1 MRFFPKILKL
11 ILLLQPFILITSCGQ
26 EAELNNKSTP
36 RYSMMEGSS
45 CFNSRDIDDY
55 RVLDRSN
62 LIVYGRP
69 STKAYHIE
77 ISPPATSIRGSD
89 MISFV
94 SWSGR
99 ICGFAGDDL
108 VIPNSIYN
116 ERHSII
122 SVKQLDETAQ
132 YNLLVRYGKA
142 EPIIEVKPEDDSSPE
157 IKRELTEGESEDQE
171 KEIVSEQE

>member
-1 MRFFPKILKL
+1 MSSFRNNLYL
-11 ILLLQPFILITSCGQ
+11 ILLLQPVILITSCGQ
-26 EAELNNKSTP
+26 EAELSNKNTP
-36 RYSMMEGSS
+36 RYTMMEGSS
-45 CFNSRDIDDY
+45 CFNTRDIEDY
-55 RVLDRSN
+55 MVLDRSN

-69 STKAYHIE
+69 SSRAYHIE

-108 VIPNSIYN
+108 LIPNSIYN

-122 SVKQLDETAQ
+122 SVKRLDETAQ
-132 YNLLVRYGKA
+132 YNLLVRFGKA
-142 EPIIEVKPEDDSSPE
+142 EPVIEVQPEDDSSPE
-157 IKRELTEGESEDQE
+157 IKRELGEDEDQD
-171 KEIVSEQE
+171 KEIVSE

>member
-1 MRFFPKILKL
+1 MSSFRNNLYL
-11 ILLLQPFILITSCGQ
+11 ILLLQPVILITSCGQ
-26 EAELNNKSTP
+26 EAELSNKSTP
-36 RYSMMEGSS
+36 RYTMMEGSS
-45 CFNSRDIDDY
+45 CFNSRDIEDY
-55 RVLDRSN
+55 MVLDRSN

-69 STKAYHIE
+69 SSRAYHIE

-108 VIPNSIYN
+108 LIPNSIYN

-122 SVKQLDETAQ
+122 SVKRLDETAQ
-132 YNLLVRYGKA
+132 YKLLVRFGKA
-142 EPIIEVKPEDDSSPE
+142 EPVIEVQPEDDSSPE
-157 IKRELTEGESEDQE
+157 IKRELGEDEDQD
-171 KEIVSEQE
+171 KEIVSE

>member
-1 MRFFPKILKL
+1 MCYFRNNLYL
-11 ILLLQPFILITSCGQ
+11 ILLLQPVILITSCGQ
-26 EAELNNKSTP
+26 ETELSNKSTP
-36 RYSMMEGSS
+36 RYTMMEGSS
-45 CFNSRDIDDY
+45 CFNSRDIEDY
-55 RVLDRSN
+55 MVLDRSN

-69 STKAYHIE
+69 SSRAYHIE

-108 VIPNSIYN
+108 LIPNSIYN

-122 SVKQLDETAQ
+122 SVKRLDETAQ
-132 YNLLVRYGKA
+132 YNLLVRFGKA
-142 EPIIEVKPEDDSSPE
+142 EPVIEVQPEDDSSPE
-157 IKRELTEGESEDQE
+157 IKRELGEEEDQD
-171 KEIVSEQE
+171 KEIVSE

>member
-1 MRFFPKILKL
+1 MSSFSNNLYL
-11 ILLLQPFILITSCGQ
+11 ILLLQPVILITSCGQ
-26 EAELNNKSTP
+26 EAELSNKSTP
-36 RYSMMEGSS
+36 RYTMMEGSS
-45 CFNSRDIDDY
+45 CFNSRDIEDY
-55 RVLDRSN
+55 MVLDRSN

-69 STKAYHIE
+69 SSRAYHIE

-108 VIPNSIYN
+108 LIPNSIYN

-122 SVKQLDETAQ
+122 SVKRLDETAQ
-132 YNLLVRYGKA
+132 YNLLVRFGKA
-142 EPIIEVKPEDDSSPE
+142 EPVIEVQPEDDSSPE
-157 IKRELTEGESEDQE
+157 IKRELGEDEDQD
-171 KEIVSEQE
+171 KEIVSE

>member
-1 MRFFPKILKL
+1 MSSFRNNLYL
-11 ILLLQPFILITSCGQ
+11 ILLLQPVILITSCGQ
-26 EAELNNKSTP
+26 EAELSNKSTP
-36 RYSMMEGSS
+36 RYTMMEGSS
-45 CFNSRDIDDY
+45 CFNSRDIEDY
-55 RVLDRSN
+55 MVLDRSN

-69 STKAYHIE
+69 SSRAYHIE

-108 VIPNSIYN
+108 LIPNSIYN

-122 SVKQLDETAQ
+122 SVKRLDETAQ
-132 YNLLVRYGKA
+132 YNLLVRFGKA
-142 EPIIEVKPEDDSSPE
+142 EPVIEVQPEDDSSPE
-157 IKRELTEGESEDQE
+157 IKRELGEAEDQD
-171 KEIVSEQE
+171 KEIVSE

>member
-1 MRFFPKILKL
+1 MSSFRNNLYL
-11 ILLLQPFILITSCGQ
+11 ILLLQPVILITSCGQ
-26 EAELNNKSTP
+26 EAELSNKSTP
-36 RYSMMEGSS
+36 RYTMMEGSS
-45 CFNSRDIDDY
+45 CFNSRDIEDY
-55 RVLDRSN
+55 MVLDRSN

-69 STKAYHIE
+69 SSRAYHIE

-108 VIPNSIYN
+108 LIPNSIYN

-122 SVKQLDETAQ
+122 SVKRLDETAQ
-132 YNLLVRYGKA
+132 YNLLVRFGKA
-142 EPIIEVKPEDDSSPE
+142 EPVIEVQPEDDSSPE
-157 IKRELTEGESEDQE
+157 IKRDLGEEEDQD
-171 KEIVSEQE
+171 KEIVSE

>member
-1 MRFFPKILKL
+1 MSSFSNNLYL
-11 ILLLQPFILITSCGQ
+11 ILLLQPVILITSCGQ
-26 EAELNNKSTP
+26 EAELSNKSTP
-36 RYSMMEGSS
+36 RYTMMEGSS
-45 CFNSRDIDDY
+45 CFNSRDIEDY
-55 RVLDRSN
+55 MVLDRSN

-69 STKAYHIE
+69 SSRAYHIE

-108 VIPNSIYN
+108 LIPNSIYN

-122 SVKQLDETAQ
+122 SVKRLDETAQ
-132 YNLLVRYGKA
+132 YNLLVRFGKA
-142 EPIIEVKPEDDSSPE
+142 EPVIEVQPEDDSSPE
-157 IKRELTEGESEDQE
+157 IKRDLGEEEDQD
-171 KEIVSEQE
+171 KEIVSE

>member
-1 MRFFPKILKL
+1 MSSFRKNLNL
-11 ILLLQPFILITSCGQ
+11 ILLLQPLILITSCGQ
-26 EAELNNKSTP
+26 EAELSNKSTP
-36 RYSMMEGSS
+36 RYPMMEGSS

-55 RVLDRSN
+55 MVLDRSN
-62 LIVYGRP
+62 LIVYGRH
-69 STKAYHIE
+69 SSRAYHIE
-77 ISPPATSIRGSD
+77 ISPPTSSIRGSD

-108 VIPNSIYN
+108 VIPNSIYS
-116 ERHSII
+116 ERYSII

-132 YNLLVRYGKA
+132 YNLLVRFGKA

-157 IKRELTEGESEDQE
+157 IKRKLSKDKSEAQE
-171 KEIVSEQE
+171 KEIVSE

>member
-1 MRFFPKILKL
+1 MSSFRNNLYL
-11 ILLLQPFILITSCGQ
+11 ILLLQPVILITSCGQ
-26 EAELNNKSTP
+26 ETELSNKSTP
-36 RYSMMEGSS
+36 RYTMMEGSS
-45 CFNSRDIDDY
+45 CFNTRDIEDY
-55 RVLDRSN
+55 MVLDRSN

-69 STKAYHIE
+69 SSRAYHIE

-108 VIPNSIYN
+108 LIPNSIYN

-122 SVKQLDETAQ
+122 SVKRLDETAQ
-132 YNLLVRYGKA
+132 YNLLVRFGKA
-142 EPIIEVKPEDDSSPE
+142 EPVIEVQPEDDSSPE
-157 IKRELTEGESEDQE
+157 IKRELGEEEDQD
-171 KEIVSEQE
+171 KEIVSE

>member
-1 MRFFPKILKL
+1 MSSFRNNLYL
-11 ILLLQPFILITSCGQ
+11 ILLLQPVILITSCGQ
-26 EAELNNKSTP
+26 EAELSNKSTP
-36 RYSMMEGSS
+36 RYTMMEGSS
-45 CFNSRDIDDY
+45 CFNSRDIEDY
-55 RVLDRSN
+55 MVLDRSN

-69 STKAYHIE
+69 SSRAYHIE

-108 VIPNSIYN
+108 LIPNSIYN

-122 SVKQLDETAQ
+122 SVKRLDETAQ
-132 YNLLVRYGKA
+132 YNLLVRFGKA
-142 EPIIEVKPEDDSSPE
+142 EPVIEVQPEDDSSPE
-157 IKRELTEGESEDQE
+157 IKRELGEEEDQD
-171 KEIVSEQE
+171 KEIVSE

>member
-1 MRFFPKILKL
+1 MSSFRNNLYL
-11 ILLLQPFILITSCGQ
+11 ILLLQPVILITSCGQ
-26 EAELNNKSTP
+26 EAELSNKSTP
-36 RYSMMEGSS
+36 RYTMMEGSS
-45 CFNSRDIDDY
+45 CFNTRDIEDY
-55 RVLDRSN
+55 MVLDRSN

-69 STKAYHIE
+69 SSRAYHIE

-108 VIPNSIYN
+108 LIPNSIYN

-122 SVKQLDETAQ
+122 SVKRLDETAQ
-132 YNLLVRYGKA
+132 YNLLVRFGKA
-142 EPIIEVKPEDDSSPE
+142 EPVIEVQPEDDSSPE
-157 IKRELTEGESEDQE
+157 IKRELGEDEDQD
-171 KEIVSEQE
+171 KEIVSE

>member
-1 MRFFPKILKL
+1 MNSFRKNLNL
-11 ILLLQPFILITSCGQ
+11 ILLLQPLILITSCGQ
-26 EAELNNKSTP
+26 EAELSNKSTP
-36 RYSMMEGSS
+36 RYTMMEGSS

-55 RVLDRSN
+55 MVLDRSN

-69 STKAYHIE
+69 SSRAYHIE
-77 ISPPATSIRGSD
+77 ISPPTSSIRGSD

-108 VIPNSIYN
+108 VIPNSIYS
-116 ERHSII
+116 ERYSII
-122 SVKQLDETAQ
+122 SVKKLDETAQ
-132 YNLLVRYGKA
+132 YNLLVRFGKA

-157 IKRELTEGESEDQE
+157 IKRELGEDEGEDQE
-171 KEIVSEQE
+171 KEIVSE

>member
-1 MRFFPKILKL
+1 MSSFRNNLYI
-11 ILLLQPFILITSCGQ
+11 ILLLQPVILITSCGQ
-26 EAELNNKSTP
+26 EAELSNKSTP
-36 RYSMMEGSS
+36 RYTMMEGSS
-45 CFNSRDIDDY
+45 CFNSRDIEDY
-55 RVLDRSN
+55 MVLDRSN

-69 STKAYHIE
+69 SSRAYHIE

-108 VIPNSIYN
+108 LIPNSIYN

-122 SVKQLDETAQ
+122 SVKRLDETAQ
-132 YNLLVRYGKA
+132 YNLLVRFGKA
-142 EPIIEVKPEDDSSPE
+142 EPVIEVQPEDDSSPE
-157 IKRELTEGESEDQE
+157 IKRELGEDEDQD
-171 KEIVSEQE
+171 KEIVSE

>member
-1 MRFFPKILKL
+1 MSSFRNNLYLIFLLK
-11 ILLLQPFILITSCGQ
+11 PVVLITSCGQ
-26 EAELNNKSTP
+26 EAELSNKSTP
-36 RYSMMEGSS
+36 RYTMMEGSS
-45 CFNSRDIDDY
+45 CFNTRDIEDY
-55 RVLDRSN
+55 MVLDRSN

-69 STKAYHIE
+69 SSRAYHIE

-108 VIPNSIYN
+108 LIPNSIYN

-122 SVKQLDETAQ
+122 SVKRLDETAQ
-132 YNLLVRYGKA
+132 YNLLVRFGKA
-142 EPIIEVKPEDDSSPE
+142 EPVIEVQPEDDSSPE
-157 IKRELTEGESEDQE
+157 IKRELGEDEDQD
-171 KEIVSEQE
+171 KEIVSE

>member
-1 MRFFPKILKL
+1 MSSFRNNLYL
-11 ILLLQPFILITSCGQ
+11 ILLLQPVILITSCGQ
-26 EAELNNKSTP
+26 EVELSNKSTP
-36 RYSMMEGSS
+36 RYTMMEGSS
-45 CFNSRDIDDY
+45 CFNSRDIEDY
-55 RVLDRSN
+55 MVLDRSN

-69 STKAYHIE
+69 SSRAYHIE

-108 VIPNSIYN
+108 LIPNSIYN

-122 SVKQLDETAQ
+122 SVKRLDETAQ
-132 YNLLVRYGKA
+132 YNLLVRFGKA
-142 EPIIEVKPEDDSSPE
+142 EPVIEVQPEDDSSPE
-157 IKRELTEGESEDQE
+157 IKRELGEDEDQD
-171 KEIVSEQE
+171 KEIVSE

>member
-1 MRFFPKILKL
+1 MSSFRNNLYL
-11 ILLLQPFILITSCGQ
+11 ILLLQPVILITSCGQ
-26 EAELNNKSTP
+26 EAELSNKSTP
-36 RYSMMEGSS
+36 RYTMMEGSS
-45 CFNSRDIDDY
+45 CFNSRDIEDY
-55 RVLDRSN
+55 MVLDRSN

-69 STKAYHIE
+69 SSRAYHIE

-108 VIPNSIYN
+108 LIPNSIYN

-122 SVKQLDETAQ
+122 SVKRLDETAQ
-132 YNLLVRYGKA
+132 YNLLVRFGKA
-142 EPIIEVKPEDDSSPE
+142 EPVIEAQPEDDSSPE
-157 IKRELTEGESEDQE
+157 IKRELGEDEDQD
-171 KEIVSEQE
+171 KEIVSE

>member
-1 MRFFPKILKL
+1 MSSFRNNLYL
-11 ILLLQPFILITSCGQ
+11 ILLLQPVILITSCGQ
-26 EAELNNKSTP
+26 ETELSNKSTP
-36 RYSMMEGSS
+36 IYTMMEGSS
-45 CFNSRDIDDY
+45 CFNSRDIEDY
-55 RVLDRSN
+55 MVLDRSN

-69 STKAYHIE
+69 SSRAYHIE

-108 VIPNSIYN
+108 LIPNSIYN

-122 SVKQLDETAQ
+122 SVKRLDETAQ
-132 YNLLVRYGKA
+132 YNLLVRFGKA
-142 EPIIEVKPEDDSSPE
+142 EPVIEVQPEDDSSPE
-157 IKRELTEGESEDQE
+157 IKRELGEDEDQD
-171 KEIVSEQE
+171 KEIVSE

>member
-1 MRFFPKILKL
+1 MSSFRNNLYL
-11 ILLLQPFILITSCGQ
+11 ILLLQPLLLITSCGQ

-36 RYSMMEGSS
+36 RYTMMEGSS
-45 CFNSRDIDDY
+45 CFNTRDIEDY
-55 RVLDRSN
+55 MVLDRSN

-69 STKAYHIE
+69 SSRAYHIE

-132 YNLLVRYGKA
+132 YNLLVRFGKA
-142 EPIIEVKPEDDSSPE
+142 EPVIEVQPENNSSPE
-157 IKRELTEGESEDQE
+157 IKRDLGEDEEQK
-171 KEIVSEQE
+171 KEVVDE

>member
-1 MRFFPKILKL
+1 MSSFRNNLYL
-11 ILLLQPFILITSCGQ
+11 ILLLQPVILITSCGQ
-26 EAELNNKSTP
+26 EAELSNKSTP
-36 RYSMMEGSS
+36 RYTMMEGSS
-45 CFNSRDIDDY
+45 CFNSRDIEDY
-55 RVLDRSN
+55 MVLDRSN

-69 STKAYHIE
+69 SSRAYHIE

-108 VIPNSIYN
+108 LIPNSIYN

-122 SVKQLDETAQ
+122 SVKRLDETAQ
-132 YNLLVRYGKA
+132 YNLLIRFGKA
-142 EPIIEVKPEDDSSPE
+142 EPVIEVQPEDDSSPE
-157 IKRELTEGESEDQE
+157 IKRELGEEEDQD
-171 KEIVSEQE
+171 KEIVSE

>member
-1 MRFFPKILKL
+1 MSSFRNNLYL
-11 ILLLQPFILITSCGQ
+11 ILLLQPVILITSCGQ
-26 EAELNNKSTP
+26 EAELSNKSTP
-36 RYSMMEGSS
+36 RYTMMEGSS
-45 CFNSRDIDDY
+45 CFNSRDIEDY
-55 RVLDRSN
+55 MVLDRSN

-69 STKAYHIE
+69 SSRAYHIE

-108 VIPNSIYN
+108 LIPNSIYN

-122 SVKQLDETAQ
+122 SVKRLDETAQ
-132 YNLLVRYGKA
+132 YNLLVRFGKA
-142 EPIIEVKPEDDSSPE
+142 EPVIEAQPEDDSSPE
-157 IKRELTEGESEDQE
+157 IKRELGEEEDQD
-171 KEIVSEQE
+171 KEIVSE

>member
-1 MRFFPKILKL
+1 MSSFRNNLYL
-11 ILLLQPFILITSCGQ
+11 ILLLQPVILITSCGQ
-26 EAELNNKSTP
+26 EAELSNKSTP
-36 RYSMMEGSS
+36 RYTMMEGSS
-45 CFNSRDIDDY
+45 CFNSRDIEDY
-55 RVLDRSN
+55 MVLDRSN

-69 STKAYHIE
+69 SSRAYHIE

-108 VIPNSIYN
+108 LIPNSIYN

-122 SVKQLDETAQ
+122 SVKRLDETAQ
-132 YNLLVRYGKA
+132 NNLLVRFGKA
-142 EPIIEVKPEDDSSPE
+142 EPVIEVQPEDDSSPE
-157 IKRELTEGESEDQE
+157 IKRELGEDEDQD
-171 KEIVSEQE
+171 KEIVSE

>member
-1 MRFFPKILKL
+1 MSSFRNNLYL
-11 ILLLQPFILITSCGQ
+11 ILLLQPVILITSCGQ
-26 EAELNNKSTP
+26 ETELSNKSTP
-36 RYSMMEGSS
+36 RYTMMEGSS
-45 CFNSRDIDDY
+45 CFNTRDIEDY
-55 RVLDRSN
+55 MVLDRSN

-69 STKAYHIE
+69 SSRAYHIE

-108 VIPNSIYN
+108 LIPNSIYN

-122 SVKQLDETAQ
+122 SVKRLDETAQ
-132 YNLLVRYGKA
+132 YNLLVRFGKA
-142 EPIIEVKPEDDSSPE
+142 EPVIEVQPEDDSSPE
-157 IKRELTEGESEDQE
+157 IKRELGEDEDQD
-171 KEIVSEQE
+171 KEIVSE

>member
-1 MRFFPKILKL
+1 MSSFRNNLYL
-11 ILLLQPFILITSCGQ
+11 ILLLQPVILITSCGQ
-26 EAELNNKSTP
+26 EAELSNKSTP
-36 RYSMMEGSS
+36 RYTMMEGSS
-45 CFNSRDIDDY
+45 CFNSRDIEDY
-55 RVLDRSN
+55 MVLDRSN

-69 STKAYHIE
+69 SSRAYHIE

-108 VIPNSIYN
+108 LIPNSIYN

-122 SVKQLDETAQ
+122 SVKRLDETAQ
-132 YNLLVRYGKA
+132 YNLLVRFGKA
-142 EPIIEVKPEDDSSPE
+142 EPVIEAQPEDDSSPE
-157 IKRELTEGESEDQE
+157 IKRELGEDEDQD
-171 KEIVSEQE
+171 KAIVSE

>member
-1 MRFFPKILKL
+1 MSSFRKNLNL
-11 ILLLQPFILITSCGQ
+11 ILLLQPLILITSCGQ
-26 EAELNNKSTP
+26 EAELSNKSTP
-36 RYSMMEGSS
+36 RYTMMEGSS

-69 STKAYHIE
+69 SSRAYHIE
-77 ISPPATSIRGSD
+77 ISPPTSSIRGSD

-108 VIPNSIYN
+108 VIPNSIYS
-116 ERHSII
+116 ERYSII

-132 YNLLVRYGKA
+132 YNLLVRFGKA
-142 EPIIEVKPEDDSSPE
+142 EPIVEVKPEDDSSPE
-157 IKRELTEGESEDQE
+157 IKRKLGEDESEDQE
-171 KEIVSEQE
+171 KKIASE

>member
-1 MRFFPKILKL
+1 MSSFRNNLYL
-11 ILLLQPFILITSCGQ
+11 ILLLQPVILITSCGQ
-26 EAELNNKSTP
+26 EAELSNKSTP
-36 RYSMMEGSS
+36 RYTMMEGSS
-45 CFNSRDIDDY
+45 CFNTRDIEDY
-55 RVLDRSN
+55 MVLDRSN

-69 STKAYHIE
+69 SSRAYHIE

-108 VIPNSIYN
+108 LIPNSIYN

-122 SVKQLDETAQ
+122 SVKRLDETAQ
-132 YNLLVRYGKA
+132 YNLLVRFGKA
-142 EPIIEVKPEDDSSPE
+142 EPVIEVQPEDDSSPE
-157 IKRELTEGESEDQE
+157 IKRELGEEEDQD
-171 KEIVSEQE
+171 KEIVSE

>member
-1 MRFFPKILKL
+1 MSSFRNNLYL
-11 ILLLQPFILITSCGQ
+11 ILLLQPVILITSCGQ
-26 EAELNNKSTP
+26 EAELSNKSTP

-45 CFNSRDIDDY
+45 CFNSRDIEDY
-55 RVLDRSN
+55 MVLDRSN

-69 STKAYHIE
+69 SSRAYHIE

-108 VIPNSIYN
+108 LIPNSIYN

-122 SVKQLDETAQ
+122 SVKRLDETAQ
-132 YNLLVRYGKA
+132 YNLLVRFGKA
-142 EPIIEVKPEDDSSPE
+142 EPVIEVQPEDDSSPE
-157 IKRELTEGESEDQE
+157 IKRELGEDEEQD
-171 KEIVSEQE
+171 KEVVSE

>member
-1 MRFFPKILKL
+1 MSSFRNNLYL
-11 ILLLQPFILITSCGQ
+11 ILLLQPVILITSCGQ
-26 EAELNNKSTP
+26 EAELSNKSTP
-36 RYSMMEGSS
+36 SYTMMEGSS
-45 CFNSRDIDDY
+45 CFNSRDIEDY
-55 RVLDRSN
+55 MVLDRSN

-69 STKAYHIE
+69 SSRAYHIE

-108 VIPNSIYN
+108 LIPNSIYN

-122 SVKQLDETAQ
+122 SVKRLDETAQ
-132 YNLLVRYGKA
+132 YNLLIRFGKA
-142 EPIIEVKPEDDSSPE
+142 EPVIEVQPEDDSSPE
-157 IKRELTEGESEDQE
+157 IKRELGEDEDQD
-171 KEIVSEQE
+171 KEIVSE

>member
-1 MRFFPKILKL
+1 MRSFRNNLYL
-11 ILLLQPFILITSCGQ
+11 ILLLQPVILITSCGQ
-26 EAELNNKSTP
+26 ETELSNKSTP
-36 RYSMMEGSS
+36 RYTMMEGSS
-45 CFNSRDIDDY
+45 CFNSRDIEDY
-55 RVLDRSN
+55 MVLDRSN

-69 STKAYHIE
+69 SSRAYHIE

-108 VIPNSIYN
+108 LIPNSIYN

-122 SVKQLDETAQ
+122 SVKRLDETAQ
-132 YNLLVRYGKA
+132 YNLLVRFGKA
-142 EPIIEVKPEDDSSPE
+142 EPVIEVQPEDDSSPE
-157 IKRELTEGESEDQE
+157 IKRELGEEEDQD
-171 KEIVSEQE
+171 KEIVSE

>member
-1 MRFFPKILKL
+1 MSSFRNNLYL
-11 ILLLQPFILITSCGQ
+11 ILLLQPVILITSCGQ
-26 EAELNNKSTP
+26 EAELSNKSTP
-36 RYSMMEGSS
+36 RYTMMEGSS
-45 CFNSRDIDDY
+45 CFNSRDIEDY
-55 RVLDRSN
+55 MVLDRSN

-69 STKAYHIE
+69 SSRAYHIE

-108 VIPNSIYN
+108 LIPNSIYN

-122 SVKQLDETAQ
+122 SVKRLDETAQ
-132 YNLLVRYGKA
+132 YNLLVRFGKA
-142 EPIIEVKPEDDSSPE
+142 EPVIEAQPEDDSSPE
-157 IKRELTEGESEDQE
+157 IKRDLDEEEDQD
-171 KEIVSEQE
+171 KEIVSE

>member
-1 MRFFPKILKL
+1 MSYFRNNLYL
-11 ILLLQPFILITSCGQ
+11 ILLLQPVILITSCGQ
-26 EAELNNKSTP
+26 EAELSNKSTP
-36 RYSMMEGSS
+36 RYTMMEGSS
-45 CFNSRDIDDY
+45 CFNSRDIEDY
-55 RVLDRSN
+55 MVLDRSN

-69 STKAYHIE
+69 SSRAYHIE

-108 VIPNSIYN
+108 LIPNSIYN

-122 SVKQLDETAQ
+122 SVKRLDETAQ
-132 YNLLVRYGKA
+132 YNLLVRFGKA
-142 EPIIEVKPEDDSSPE
+142 EPVIEVQPEDDSSPE
-157 IKRELTEGESEDQE
+157 IKRELGEEEDQD
-171 KEIVSEQE
+171 KEIVSE